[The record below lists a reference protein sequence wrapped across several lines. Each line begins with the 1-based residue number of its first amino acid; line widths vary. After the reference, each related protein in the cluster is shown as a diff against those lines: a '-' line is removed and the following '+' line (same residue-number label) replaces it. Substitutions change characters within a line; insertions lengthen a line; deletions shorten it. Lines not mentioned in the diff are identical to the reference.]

1 MRMKR
6 KISDSLVEWKNSS
19 ERKPLIVNGARQVGK
34 TYILEQFG
42 EEYFQNVV
50 YLNMEIE
57 GAIGAFIEKE
67 LSPQKIIQFIESS
80 KRQEIIPEKTLIF
93 FDEIQACERAL
104 TSLKYF
110 CEQMPEYHVVAAGS
124 LLGVAVNREKY
135 SFPVGKVS
143 ELSMY
148 PLDFEEFIWALGY
161 EKLAEEIRSHFANNE
176 AMPEALHHVALELY
190 QQYFI
195 IGGMPEAVKTF
206 IKTDS
211 FLKVQVIQN
220 NILNEYIADMA
231 KYADTATSVKIRAC
245 YDSIPAQLAKENAKF
260 QYKVV
265 QRGGTATIF
274 GEAIEWLNLA
284 NITLKCQQLE
294 HGFIPINAYMNL
306 INFKLYM
313 GDIGILTLRSEIPLQ
328 TVLSTI
334 ETDNTFLGAMTEN
347 YVAQCFR
354 SKNYR
359 LAYWQSEGKAEV
371 DFVLQLDGKVVPVEV
386 KKGRRNRS
394 KSLGVFMEKYKLE
407 YAIRISK
414 KNFGFE
420 NRIKSVPLYAVF
432 CI

>member
-1 MRMKR
+1 MKR
-6 KISDSLVEWKNSS
+6 KILDSLIEWKNSGQ
-19 ERKPLIVNGARQVGK
+19 RKPLILNGARQTGK
-34 TYILEQFG
+34 TYILEKFG
-42 EEYFQNVV
+42 SEFFENVV
-50 YLNMEIE
+50 CLNMEIE
-57 GAIGAFIEKE
+57 GAIAGFIEKE
-67 LSPQKIIQFIESS
+67 LSPQKIIQFIESV
-80 KRQEIIPEKTLIF
+80 KRQEIIPGKTLIF
-93 FDEIQACERAL
+93 FDEIQASERTL

-110 CEQMPEYHVVAAGS
+110 CEQAPGHFVVAAGS

-135 SFPVGKVS
+135 SFPVGKVD
-143 ELSMY
+143 ELCLY
-148 PLDFEEFIWALGY
+148 PLDFEEFLWALGH
-161 EKLAEEIRSHFANNE
+161 EKLAGEIRSHYASNE
-176 AMPEALHHVALELY
+176 AMPGALHDVALELY
-190 QQYFI
+190 QKYFI
-195 IGGMPEAVKTF
+195 TGGMPAAVKSFVETG
-206 IKTDS
+206 S
-211 FLKVQVIQN
+211 FLKTQIIQN

-231 KYADTATSVKIRAC
+231 KYAGASTSVKIRAC

-284 NITLKCQQLE
+284 NITLKCQRLE
-294 HGFIPINAYMNL
+294 HGFIPINAYMDL

-394 KSLGVFMEKYKLE
+394 KSLGVFMEKYKSE

-420 NRIKSVPLYAVF
+420 NKIKSVPLYAVF
-432 CI
+432 CV